1 MGNPEIV
8 LRGGN
13 SKIAADGRK
22 LLNLKDSNEGHQG
35 QIRLES
41 DKNEATMLNAIYEAA
56 KADKEND
63 DNCYCKKS

>member
-13 SKIAADGRK
+13 SKIAEDGRK

-63 DNCYCKKS
+63 DNCYC